1 MRFFNTKTFK
11 ALGALVG
18 TAALI
23 SALALTGC
31 GGNSGSSDNS
41 AASSEDKTITVAA
54 VPTPHAEILNDVV
67 KPALEKEGYTLEV
80 KEFNDY
86 VQPNVAVTEGE
97 ADANYFQHEPY
108 LDSYNKEK
116 GTDLVGVT
124 AVHYEPYGIYA
135 GSKKSLDDIA
145 DGDKI
150 SVPNDTTNEARA
162 LLLLQQAGVIT
173 LKDGAG
179 VNATT
184 KDIAEN
190 PHNIKIVELE
200 AAQIPRSL
208 DDVAF
213 AVING
218 NYAMEAGF
226 TPSKDA
232 LVLEDANGEAAQTYA
247 NLLVTTPELKDSAKI
262 QALASALTS
271 DEVRDYIN
279 QNYEGAVLPI
289 F

>member
-1 MRFFNTKTFK
+1 MRFFKTKTFK
-11 ALGALVG
+11 AVAAIAG
-18 TAALI
+18 TAALV

-31 GGNSGSSDNS
+31 GGNSASNGSS
-41 AASSEDKTITVAA
+41 ASSEDKTITVAA

-67 KPALEKEGYTLEV
+67 KGELEQEGYTLEV

-108 LDSYNKEK
+108 LDSYNEEK
-116 GTDLVGVT
+116 GTDLVSVG

-135 GSKKSLDDIA
+135 GKKKTLDDLS

-150 SVPNDTTNEARA
+150 AVPNDTTNEARA
-162 LLLLQQAGVIT
+162 LLLLQQAGLIE
-173 LKDGAG
+173 LKADAG
-179 VNATT
+179 INATT
-184 KDIAEN
+184 KDITSN
-190 PHNIKIVELE
+190 PKNLKIVELE

-208 DDVAF
+208 EDVAV

-226 TPSKDA
+226 TPATDA
-232 LVLEDANGEAAQTYA
+232 LVLEDSQGEAAQTYA
-247 NLLVTTPELKDSAKI
+247 NLLVTTPDKKDSEKI
-262 QALASALTS
+262 QALYKALTT

-279 QNYEGAVLPI
+279 KNYEGAVLPI

>member
-18 TAALI
+18 TAALVG
-23 SALALTGC
+23 ALALTGC
-31 GGNSGSSDNS
+31 GGNSGSADNS
-41 AASSEDKTITVAA
+41 ASSEDKTITVAA

-108 LDSYNKEK
+108 LDSYNSEK

-162 LLLLQQAGVIT
+162 LLLLQQAGVIE
-173 LKDGAG
+173 LKADAG

-184 KDIAEN
+184 KDITSN
-190 PHNIKIVELE
+190 PHNVKIVELE

-218 NYAMEAGF
+218 NYAMEAGL

-247 NLLVTTPELKDSAKI
+247 NLLVTTPELKDSDKI
-262 QALASALTS
+262 KALATALTS